1 MKNIKYT
8 RSKKIIYKIN
18 RNKVIEEIKNYTNF
32 IPDQTVTI
40 YDFYYT
46 DEKNRERKINITI
59 QREIAFD
66 GEKFFTRYQTEIR
79 TYINNDK
86 EDYYYIEYVSYDNE
100 DGKEFDD
107 IRENR
112 SHNIGFIFDE
122 ISKFIKR

>member
-1 MKNIKYT
+1 M
-8 RSKKIIYKIN
+8 IYKID

-66 GEKFFTRYQTEIR
+66 GKEFFNKYQTEIR

-112 SHNIGFIFDE
+112 SYNIGFIFDE
-122 ISKFIKR
+122 INKFIKR